1 MATFLQNAY
10 LRILVTYALGVMAA
24 MTVSEAVTELG
35 AIARDFHITG
45 HGQVGLVMSL
55 PSLMVALG
63 ALLAGYTVDRI
74 GDRVVLLIGAIII
87 VSGDLLVIAAPTFKL
102 LLICRAIT
110 GVGYVLTAVAAVTL
124 LIRITTARWRWRCGR
139 PLFPPVFC
147 CRSCRPVS
155 PTTLPT
161 GGRHSSP
168 TPY

>member
-102 LLICRAIT
+102 LLI
-110 GVGYVLTAVAAVTL
+110 
-124 LIRITTARWRWRCGR
+124 
-139 PLFPPVFC
+139 
-147 CRSCRPVS
+147 
-155 PTTLPT
+155 
-161 GGRHSSP
+161 
-168 TPY
+168 

>member
-1 MATFLQNAY
+1 M
-10 LRILVTYALGVMAA
+10 
-24 MTVSEAVTELG
+24 
-35 AIARDFHITG
+35 ARDFHITG

-124 LIRITTARWRWRCGR
+124 LIRITTGKQRTMAMALWSTFV
-139 PLFPPVFC
+139 PASFC

>member
-24 MTVSEAVTELG
+24 MTVSEADTELG

-74 GDRVVLLIGAIII
+74 GDRVVLLIGAI
-87 VSGDLLVIAAPTFKL
+87 VAGKKLRRGCAGGFALERGGDGL
-102 LLICRAIT
+102 
-110 GVGYVLTAVAAVTL
+110 
-124 LIRITTARWRWRCGR
+124 
-139 PLFPPVFC
+139 
-147 CRSCRPVS
+147 
-155 PTTLPT
+155 
-161 GGRHSSP
+161 
-168 TPY
+168 